1 MRTATS
7 NRPRQVLGLLAASG
21 LLAVSAGGC
30 FSSGSEPQSS
40 TPARAVPAR
49 GAASGGASA
58 ADVLAV
64 RGRAIRVLD
73 QAVRVDDAQVR
84 ANAIEAAGFGSPET
98 DRLVA
103 AGLRDP
109 NEAVRT
115 VAATTIGRRKLTALG
130 PRVLA
135 LLGDPSPYVRVSA
148 IFAAVRTGQ
157 TDAGAEVDQSPLAA
171 YLFNQD
177 STRLRAH
184 SAWVLG
190 ELRNPSARP
199 MLLESAKQKLTKAT
213 PGEVR
218 SLQLQIAEAL
228 VKVGDQSAIEG
239 IRSALYA
246 ARPEDLEGTALA
258 VQILGEVQDR
268 RSIDHMLFLLQYKDR
283 AGQPMPA
290 EVRMGIAIALA
301 KMGVR
306 DGDFIADEFR
316 QHPDPVLR
324 QQAAAVYGYTQ
335 SPLAPDKL
343 LLLLADPDPMVAVQ
357 AAAAIL
363 QLDPGGSSPR
373 GSLPTR
379 ASGAQ

>member
-1 MRTATS
+1 MS
-7 NRPRQVLGLLAASG
+7 NRAAGIRWALSIAGALA
-21 LLAVSAGGC
+21 LMAGGC
-30 FSSGSEPQSS
+30 SSSGSESRAGAPVRSS
-40 TPARAVPAR
+40 VTRNVNAA
-49 GAASGGASA
+49 GANAPGV
-58 ADVLAV
+58 DVLAV
-64 RGRAIRVLD
+64 RTRAIRVLE

-84 ANAIEAAGFGSPET
+84 ANAVEAAGFGSPET
-98 DRLVA
+98 DRLIVA
-103 AGLRDP
+103 ALRDP

-115 VAATTIGRRKLTALG
+115 VAATTIGRRKITAIG
-130 PRVLA
+130 PRVLP
-135 LLGDPSPYVRVSA
+135 LLADPSPYVQVSA
-148 IFAAVRTGQ
+148 IFAAVQTGQ
-157 TDAGAEVDQSPLAA
+157 TDAGADIDQSPLAA
-171 YLFNQD
+171 YLFNQE

-184 SAWVLG
+184 AAWVLG

-199 MLLESAKQKLTKAT
+199 MLLESARQKLPKAM

-228 VKVGDQSAIEG
+228 VKVGDQSAVEG
-239 IRSALYA
+239 LRSALYA

-306 DGDFIADEFR
+306 DGDFIADEYR

-335 SPLAPDKL
+335 SALAPDKL
-343 LLLLADPDPMVAVQ
+343 LLLLADPDPLVAVQ

-363 QLDPGGSSPR
+363 QLDPGQSSPR

-379 ASGAQ
+379 ASTAR